1 MRLPEN
7 SEPYLTGK
15 VFSNAFTLPIDFHA
29 VIPKRVSY
37 LCEIAKGK
45 RIVHLGCLDHKELID
60 DKVNAKQWLHKE
72 LTEVSSACIGIDINT
87 ETLNYVKEKYGIDNI
102 LIADMM
108 KTSIPEISNHQWDY
122 AILGELLEHISNP
135 TAFLKSIRDSYEGCI
150 DKIIITVPNAFT
162 QSNFRNSNKNKEV
175 INSDH
180 KFWFTPYTLASVMS
194 ASGII
199 PVEFYFVNRIP
210 LTTTELVMKKVL
222 NMVGMETRYNF
233 TYASSIVAIGKLS
246 GNK

>member
-7 SEPYLTGK
+7 SKPYLAGT

-29 VIPKRVSY
+29 VIPRRVPY
-37 LCEIAKGK
+37 LCELAMGK

-60 DKVNAKQWLHKE
+60 DKVKAKQWLHKE

-87 ETLNYVKEKYGIDNI
+87 ETLEYVKNKYGINNI
-102 LIADMM
+102 VIADMM
-108 KTSIPEISNHQWDY
+108 EGDIPEISRYQWDF

-135 TAFLKSIRDSYEGCI
+135 TAFLKSIRDRYQGCI

-162 QSNFRNSNKNKEV
+162 QSNFKNSNESKEV

-199 PVEFYFVNRIP
+199 PEEFYFVNRIP
-210 LTTTELVMKKVL
+210 LTTSEQAIKKVL
-222 NMVGMETRYNF
+222 NIVGQEPRYNF

-246 GNK
+246 